1 MTTDITPS
9 GHGRTLHGPLDPAEV
24 LARTRLALHRV
35 PVDRLI
41 LSSCGEGPSMLT
53 SSSLRDLLCEGG
65 EEDLVRHLQNV
76 GRRGVP
82 EVHALIVLGDG
93 YQDLLD
99 DVVTDVLGRCGEL
112 VLAAAERTDR
122 SLVALTH
129 VQGAAAGR
137 AWRIVLAGLGPQRL
151 GDPPPE
157 DPPPEARDP
166 EARDLEALPLGRRAR
181 TALVPLGSLRA
192 FEDTRSA
199 AAAVLAGQR
208 IPRPAPPPTQL
219 EEIGRRLHPAPAD
232 LASDADPGLLFAV
245 ARAAL
250 NPLVT
255 RFETLGEADRVTK
268 CEQVSALLSALAV
281 DRLHW
286 ELLAQ
291 CVERGTIERIDRETL
306 LQQLVT
312 EPHWQPHEDVCAGGE
327 WYEGLE
333 RLRVVAAAATDALAP
348 AHRST
353 ARAAWRALTALL
365 VLLAWWNH
373 RFATAGELVDE
384 LWDREPDSSLA
395 PLLSRMIDTPVFPA
409 WWPHR

>member
-1 MTTDITPS
+1 MTTDITPT
-9 GHGRTLHGPLDPAEV
+9 GQGQPLHDPLDAAEV
-24 LARTRLALHRV
+24 LARSRLSLHRV

-41 LSSCGEGPSMLT
+41 LSAAGDGPSMLT
-53 SSSLRDLLCEGG
+53 SSSLRDMMCVGG
-65 EEDLVRHLQNV
+65 EADLVRHLEII
-76 GRRGVP
+76 GRRGAR
-82 EVHALIVLGDG
+82 EVHALLVLGDG

-99 DVVTDVLGRCGEL
+99 DVVENVLGRCGAL
-112 VLAAAERTDR
+112 VLAAAAQADPD
-122 SLVALTH
+122 LVRLTH

-137 AWRIVLAGLGPQRL
+137 AWQITRPGPGLLRPGDQSPQKARSRRRSPADQSPEDEPAHGEAHVALTPLGTLRAFEETSSAASAVLAGLRIPQPAQ
-151 GDPPPE
+151 PP
-157 DPPPEARDP
+157 AQ
-166 EARDLEALPLGRRAR
+166 LEAIGR
-181 TALVPLGSLRA
+181 SLRP
-192 FEDTRSA
+192 
-199 AAAVLAGQR
+199 V
-208 IPRPAPPPTQL
+208 
-219 EEIGRRLHPAPAD
+219 PAD
-232 LASDADPGLLFAV
+232 LGSDADPGPLFAI

-255 RFETLGEADRVTK
+255 RFDSLSEPDRVTK
-268 CEQVSALLSALAV
+268 CEHISALLSVLAV

-291 CVERGTIERIDRETL
+291 CVERGNAERIDREML

-333 RLRVVAAAATDALAP
+333 RLRIVAAAATDELAP
-348 AHRST
+348 SHRST
-353 ARAAWRALTALL
+353 ARSAWRALTALL

-384 LWDREPDSSLA
+384 LWEREPDSTLA

-409 WWPHR
+409 WWPRR